1 MKPHENLDPLVIGG
15 RPYHSRL
22 LIGTGKFLASSNGP
36 VHFVEPPVRVDPQ
49 AVVGWADVPSPCHH
63 YDHSYMMGAMGMAR
77 AFSGFGGQSGEEH
90 QFDFGGKGTVL
101 MQSSEKVVETP
112 AMVAEIEGQIAML
125 GVPGLQRVQQRVQQ
139 QLAAAQSQ
147 GV

>member
-1 MKPHENLDPLVIGG
+1 
-15 RPYHSRL
+15 
-22 LIGTGKFLASSNGP
+22 
-36 VHFVEPPVRVDPQ
+36 
-49 AVVGWADVPSPCHH
+49 
-63 YDHSYMMGAMGMAR
+63 
-77 AFSGFGGQSGEEH
+77 
-90 QFDFGGKGTVL
+90 

-139 QLAAAQSQ
+139 QLAAQQSQ

>member
-1 MKPHENLDPLVIGG
+1 
-15 RPYHSRL
+15 
-22 LIGTGKFLASSNGP
+22 
-36 VHFVEPPVRVDPQ
+36 
-49 AVVGWADVPSPCHH
+49 
-63 YDHSYMMGAMGMAR
+63 MGMAR

-101 MQSSEKVVETP
+101 MQSSEAVMETP

-139 QLAAAQSQ
+139 QLAAQQSQ
-147 GV
+147 GSSGRHRRRALARRARRRCAVYRSFAQAVGMVR